1 MNIAVVGVGYVGLTA
16 GTCLAES
23 GNQVV
28 GIDVDQEKIARLNQG
43 KLPIYE
49 PGLSELIENNLR
61 GGRLKFSTD
70 LPQAIQNSQII
81 FIAVGTPQGPDGL
94 PVIDQVEAIARQ
106 VVQQMPEYR
115 LIVIKSTIPVGT
127 TVRLE
132 KELAQLTDKPFDI
145 ADNPEFM
152 KEGYAVE
159 DFLRPD
165 RVIIGS
171 TNPKAIAILEE
182 LYAPF
187 VRNGKPIIVMDPT
200 SSEMTKYA
208 ANAMLSTKISF
219 INELANLCDRM
230 GGDIDLVRRGI
241 CSDSRIGY
249 QFLYPG
255 LGFGGSCFPKDL
267 TALSQMA
274 KQVGY
279 PAKLLNAV
287 LDVNQ
292 EQKQSLQRKVYDY
305 YSNDLRQKSFAI
317 WGISFKPRTDD
328 IRESPALGLI
338 ADLLSAGASVK
349 VHDPKAMDN
358 LRNVFGDRVTYCMNM
373 YETLA
378 QADGLCVVT
387 EWNEFRNP
395 DFEKM
400 LNLMRKAVIFDG
412 RNVYDPKKMRNRGF
426 DYFGIGRK

>member
-1 MNIAVVGVGYVGLTA
+1 MNIAVVGMGYVGLTA

-28 GIDVDQEKIARLNQG
+28 GIDVDREKIAKLNQG
-43 KLPIYE
+43 ELPIYE
-49 PGLSELIENNLR
+49 PGLSELMENNLR
-61 GGRLKFSTD
+61 SGRLEFSTD
-70 LPQAIQNSQII
+70 LVRAIHTSQII
-81 FIAVGTPQGPDGL
+81 FIAVGTPRGPDDL
-94 PVIDQVEAIARQ
+94 PMIDQVETIARQ
-106 VVQQMPEYR
+106 VVEQMPDYR
-115 LIVIKSTIPVGT
+115 LIVIKSTVPVGT

-132 KELAQLTDKPFDI
+132 KELSLLTETPFDI
-145 ADNPEFM
+145 ASNPEFM

-171 TNPKAIAILEE
+171 ENPRVIAVLEE
-182 LYAPF
+182 LYLPF

-219 INELANLCDRM
+219 INELANLCDSM
-230 GGDIDLVRRGI
+230 GGDIYLVRRGI

-267 TALSQMA
+267 AALSKMA
-274 KQVGY
+274 KLAGY
-279 PAKLLNAV
+279 PASLLNAV
-287 LDVNQ
+287 LEVNRV
-292 EQKQSLQRKVYDY
+292 QKQSLQRKICDY
-305 YSNDLRQKSFAI
+305 YGDDLRNKIFAI
-317 WGISFKPRTDD
+317 WGVTFKPRTDD
-328 IRESPALGLI
+328 IRESPALGLV
-338 ADLLSAGASVK
+338 ADLLAAGARVRVS
-349 VHDPKAMDN
+349 DPRGMDN
-358 LRNVFGDRVTYCMNM
+358 LRKVFGNRVGYCVNM
-373 YETLA
+373 YDALA
-378 QADGLCVVT
+378 GADGLCLVT

-395 DFEKM
+395 DYKKM
-400 LNLMRKAVIFDG
+400 LELMRKAVIFDG
-412 RNVYDPKKMRNRGF
+412 RNVYNPIKTRSRGF

>member
-1 MNIAVVGVGYVGLTA
+1 MNIAVVGMGYVGLTA

-28 GIDVDQEKIARLNQG
+28 GIDVDREKIAKLNQG
-43 KLPIYE
+43 ELPIYE
-49 PGLSELIENNLR
+49 PGLSELMENNLR
-61 GGRLKFSTD
+61 SGRLEFSTD
-70 LPQAIQNSQII
+70 LVRAIHTSQII
-81 FIAVGTPQGPDGL
+81 FIAVGTPQGPDDL
-94 PVIDQVEAIARQ
+94 PMIDQVETIARQ
-106 VVQQMPEYR
+106 VVEQMPDYR
-115 LIVIKSTIPVGT
+115 LIVIKSTVPVGT

-132 KELAQLTDKPFDI
+132 KELSLLTDTPFDI
-145 ADNPEFM
+145 ASNPEFM

-171 TNPKAIAILEE
+171 ENPRVIAVLEE
-182 LYAPF
+182 LYLPF

-267 TALSQMA
+267 AALSKMA
-274 KQVGY
+274 KLAGY
-279 PAKLLNAV
+279 PAPLLNAV
-287 LDVNQ
+287 LEVNRV
-292 EQKQSLQRKVYDY
+292 QKQSLQRKICDY
-305 YSNDLRQKSFAI
+305 YGDDLRNKIFAI
-317 WGISFKPRTDD
+317 WGVTFKPRTDD
-328 IRESPALGLI
+328 IRESPALGLV
-338 ADLLSAGASVK
+338 ADLLAAGARVRVS
-349 VHDPKAMDN
+349 DPRGMDN
-358 LRNVFGDRVTYCMNM
+358 LRKVFGNRV
-373 YETLA
+373 
-378 QADGLCVVT
+378 
-387 EWNEFRNP
+387 
-395 DFEKM
+395 
-400 LNLMRKAVIFDG
+400 
-412 RNVYDPKKMRNRGF
+412 
-426 DYFGIGRK
+426 